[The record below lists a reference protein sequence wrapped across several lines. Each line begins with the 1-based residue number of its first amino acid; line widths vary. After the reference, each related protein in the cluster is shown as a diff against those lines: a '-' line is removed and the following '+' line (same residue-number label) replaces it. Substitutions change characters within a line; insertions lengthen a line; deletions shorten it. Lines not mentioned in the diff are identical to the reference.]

1 MNTHDEILAKGPQ
14 NGKITL
20 YQHLRNVADIA
31 VIMSKH
37 LAIDERIAAIGALLH
52 DIGKAAPIFQQ
63 SLSPSFRPHPG
74 YVFRHEIASLFFL
87 SLVEDE
93 YRDAV
98 LEMIVAHH
106 KSVYKD
112 SRGLG
117 LLDFYA

>member
-37 LAIDERIAAIGALLH
+37 LAIDERIAAIGAFLH

-74 YVFRHEIASLFFL
+74 YVFPTKLLRFSFCRWWKMNI
-87 SLVEDE
+87 
-93 YRDAV
+93 
-98 LEMIVAHH
+98 EMLCW
-106 KSVYKD
+106 
-112 SRGLG
+112 R
-117 LLDFYA
+117 